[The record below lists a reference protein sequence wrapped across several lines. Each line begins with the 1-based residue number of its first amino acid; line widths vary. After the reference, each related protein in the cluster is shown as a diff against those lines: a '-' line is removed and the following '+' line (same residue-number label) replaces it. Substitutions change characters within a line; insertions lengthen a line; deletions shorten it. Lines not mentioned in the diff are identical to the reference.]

1 MASES
6 NFLLQSTVF
15 LGAAVIC
22 VPVAKRLGLG
32 SVLGYLIAG
41 MLIGPFVIG
50 FVGEEGEDI
59 MHFAEF
65 GVVIMLF
72 LIGLELEPE
81 KLWRLRKQILG
92 VGMSQVA
99 ATALL
104 IFGGGLALG
113 LLWQSALV
121 IALGLALSST
131 AIVLQT
137 LNEKDLMQSEGGQNS
152 FSVLL
157 FQDIAVIP
165 ILAILPLLA
174 FNAAAAANGSNG
186 STILEDLPV
195 GLQTLVVLGA
205 VAVIILA
212 GRFLVVPI
220 LRIIAKSRVRE
231 LFTATALLIVVSIA
245 SLMQLVGLS
254 AALGTFLAGVILAN
268 SEYRHE
274 LESDLEPFKGLLL
287 GLFFIAVGAS
297 IDFDLIF
304 GNPGLILA
312 LTLALL
318 LIKFAVLF
326 VIGKIFKLTLSQNFL
341 FAFALAQA
349 GEFGFVIFSFAGQL
363 AIAAPEVLNF
373 ANAVVA
379 LSMTITPLLFIIN
392 EKFIQPR
399 LCEAD
404 ETEERS
410 MDKVDEKNKVIIAG
424 FGHFGSTVGRFLRA
438 NGVEATFIDN
448 DPDQVN
454 LLRKL
459 GFKVYYGD
467 ATRPDFLLS
476 AGANDAEIFIS
487 ALADP
492 DDNFLLVE
500 ALEKFF
506 PHLDVW
512 MRAQNRYDAY
522 EFIDMGLE
530 NIYRDSLD
538 TSVRMGVD
546 VLKKL
551 GRRAYTS
558 RRAGLTFIENDE
570 KAMRELARHR
580 HDRKQY
586 ISEARARIK
595 YQEEAIERDRGGG
608 AARTVDHAWDSEPL
622 VKGFGE
628 KGR

>member
-1 MASES
+1 MAAGTES

-15 LGAAVIC
+15 LAAAVIC
-22 VPVAKRLGLG
+22 VPIAKRLGLG

-41 MLIGPFVIG
+41 MLIGPYVIG
-50 FVGEEGEDI
+50 FIGEEGDDI

-72 LIGLELEPE
+72 LVGLELEPE

-92 VGMSQVA
+92 VGMSQVLV
-99 ATALL
+99 TAGI
-104 IFGGGLALG
+104 IFGIGLALG
-113 LLWQSALV
+113 LIWQSALAV
-121 IALGLALSST
+121 SLALALSST

-137 LNEKDLMQSEGGQNS
+137 LNEKGLMQSEGGQNS

-174 FNAAAAANGSNG
+174 VGGGAAAAKTETLIS
-186 STILEDLPV
+186 DLPM
-195 GLQTLVVLGA
+195 GLQTLAVLAAVVI
-205 VAVIILA
+205 VILV

-220 LRIIAKSRVRE
+220 LRIIARSRVRE
-231 LFTATALLIVVSIA
+231 LFMGMALLIVVSIA
-245 SLMQLVGLS
+245 YLMQLVGLS

-274 LESDLEPFKGLLL
+274 LEADLEPIKGLLL

-297 IDFDLIF
+297 IDFKLIAN
-304 GNPGLILA
+304 NPILIVS
-312 LTLALL
+312 LTLALMAV
-318 LIKFAVLF
+318 KFTVLF
-326 VIGKIFKLTLSQNFL
+326 VIGKVFKLSLSQNFL
-341 FAFALAQA
+341 FSFGLAQA
-349 GEFGFVIFSFAGQL
+349 GEFGFVIFSFVAQL
-363 AIAAPEVLNF
+363 GISTSETLSIGMAI
-373 ANAVVA
+373 VA

-392 EKFIQPR
+392 EKLIQPR
-399 LCEAD
+399 LCDGSSNE
-404 ETEERS
+404 
-410 MDKVDEKNKVIIAG
+410 DEKEMDVVEENNRVIIAG

-438 NGVEATFIDN
+438 NGVEATFIDS

-476 AGANDAEIFIS
+476 AGASEAEIFIS
-487 ALADP
+487 ALASP
-492 DDNFLLVE
+492 EDNYRIIDSIK
-500 ALEKFF
+500 KFF
-506 PHLDVW
+506 PNLKIM

-546 VLKKL
+546 VLKNL

-558 RRAGLTFIENDE
+558 RRAGLTFIKNDE
-570 KAMRELARHR
+570 KAMWELAEHR
-580 HDRKQY
+580 HDKEIY
-586 ISEARARIK
+586 ISEAKARIK
-595 YQEEAIERDRGGG
+595 YQEDIMERDMSDRGNFHL
-608 AARTVDHAWDSEPL
+608 DQAWDSEPL
-622 VKGFGE
+622 VRDFSD
-628 KGR
+628 R

>member
-1 MASES
+1 MAAAES

-15 LGAAVIC
+15 LAAAVVC
-22 VPVAKRLGLG
+22 VPIAKRLGLG

-50 FVGEEGEDI
+50 FIGEEGKDI

-92 VGMSQVA
+92 VGMTQVLVTA
-99 ATALL
+99 AI
-104 IFGGGLALG
+104 IFGVGLALG
-113 LLWQSALV
+113 LIWQSALAV
-121 IALGLALSST
+121 ALALSLSST

-137 LNEKDLMQSEGGQNS
+137 LNEKGLMQSEGGQNS

-174 FNAAAAANGSNG
+174 INGAAGADATNGQ
-186 STILEDLPV
+186 TILEGLPM
-195 GLQTLVVLGA
+195 GLQTLAVLGA
-205 VAVIILA
+205 VVSVVLA
-212 GRFLVVPI
+212 GRFLIAP
-220 LRIIAKSRVRE
+220 LLTIIAKSRVRE
-231 LFTATALLIVVSIA
+231 LFTGAALLIVVSIA
-245 SLMQLVGLS
+245 FLMQKVGLS
-254 AALGTFLAGVILAN
+254 PALGTFLAGVILAN

-274 LESDLEPFKGLLL
+274 LESDLEPIKGLLL

-297 IDFDLIF
+297 IDFKLIF
-304 GNPGLILA
+304 ENPVLILA

-318 LIKFAVLF
+318 AVKFAVLF
-326 VIGKIFKLTLSQNFL
+326 IIGRIFRLSLNQNFL

-349 GEFGFVIFSFAGQL
+349 GEFGFVIFSFVSQIG
-363 AIAAPEVLNF
+363 ISTPETLSIG
-373 ANAVVA
+373 NAVIA
-379 LSMTITPLLFIIN
+379 LSMTITPLLFIID
-392 EKFIQPR
+392 EKIIQPR
-399 LCEAD
+399 LCD
-404 ETEERS
+404 ENARLEERE
-410 MDKVDEKNKVIIAG
+410 MDRVEEKNKVIIAG

-438 NGVEATFIDN
+438 NGIEATFIDN

-476 AGANDAEIFIS
+476 AGADEAEVFIS

-492 DDNFLLVE
+492 EDNYRIVE
-500 ALEKFF
+500 SIEKFF
-506 PHLDVW
+506 PHLEIM

-522 EFIDMGLE
+522 EFIDMGLK

-538 TSVRMGVD
+538 TSIRLGVD

-551 GRRAYTS
+551 GKRAYTS
-558 RRAGLTFIENDE
+558 RRSALTFLKNDE
-570 KAMRELARHR
+570 AAMWELAEHR

-586 ISEARARIK
+586 ISEARARIE
-595 YQEEAIERDRGGG
+595 YQEELMEREMNGGEK
-608 AARTVDHAWDSEPL
+608 TVDHAWDSEPRARG
-622 VKGFGE
+622 VGNS
-628 KGR
+628 R

>member
-1 MASES
+1 MVSES

-15 LGAAVIC
+15 LAAAVVC
-22 VPVAKRLGLG
+22 VPLAKRLGLG

-50 FVGEEGEDI
+50 FIGEEGEDI

-92 VGMSQVA
+92 VGMTQVL
-99 ATALL
+99 ATAAI
-104 IFGGGLALG
+104 IFAAGILLG
-113 LLWQSALV
+113 LIWQSALAV
-121 IALGLALSST
+121 ALALALSST

-137 LNEKDLMQSEGGQNS
+137 LNEKGLMQSEGGQNS
-152 FSVLL
+152 FAVLL

-174 FNAAAAANGSNG
+174 VNRAAAANGQ
-186 STILEDLPV
+186 TMLEGLPV
-195 GLQTLVVLGA
+195 GLQTLAVLGA

-212 GRFLVVPI
+212 GRFLVVPL

-245 SLMQLVGLS
+245 FLMQQVGLS

-274 LESDLEPFKGLLL
+274 LESDLEPIKGLLL

-297 IDFDLIF
+297 IDFRLIAE
-304 GNPGLILA
+304 NPVLIVS
-312 LTLALL
+312 LTLALMAV
-318 LIKFAVLF
+318 KFAVLF
-326 VIGKIFKLTLSQNFL
+326 VIGKIFKLSLSQNFL

-349 GEFGFVIFSFAGQL
+349 GEFGFVIFSFVRGIG
-363 AIAAPEVLNF
+363 IATPETLSICM
-373 ANAVVA
+373 AVVA

-392 EKFIQPR
+392 EKLIQPR
-399 LCEAD
+399 LCDGSVKKD
-404 ETEERS
+404 ERE
-410 MDKVDEKNKVIIAG
+410 MDTVEEKNKVIIAG

-438 NGVEATFIDN
+438 NGVEATYIDN
-448 DPDQVN
+448 DADQVN

-476 AGANDAEIFIS
+476 AGADDAEVFIS

-492 DDNFLLVE
+492 EDNFQLVE
-500 ALEKFF
+500 TLEKFF
-506 PHLDVW
+506 PHLEVM
-512 MRAQNRYDAY
+512 MRAQNRWDAY
-522 EFIDMGLE
+522 EFIDMGLR

-546 VLKKL
+546 VLRKL
-551 GRRAYTS
+551 GRRAYTA
-558 RRAGLTFIENDE
+558 RRSGLSFLRNDE
-570 KAMRELARHR
+570 AAMWALAEHR
-580 HDRKQY
+580 HDRKKY
-586 ISEARARIK
+586 ISEARARIE
-595 YQEEAIERDRGGG
+595 YQEELLEREMNGGEKK
-608 AARTVDHAWDSEPL
+608 TDHAWDSEPL
-622 VKGFGE
+622 VKGFGS
-628 KGR
+628 GQS